1 VNQLAPRF
9 AVRKAGGGGDHPLA
23 RRLVDCLGLHRWTSR
38 FKPGKFSSTLQYV
51 ADVTGWPRRSD
62 RVLPAARATYLW
74 LPQGT
79 RLWVQQSEYELLDPA
94 RMRDM
99 FMTLP

>member
-1 VNQLAPRF
+1 MRATPGDF
-9 AVRKAGGGGDHPLA
+9 AVAAGP
-23 RRLVDCLGLHRWTSR
+23 RRWTGR
-38 FKPGKFSSTLQYV
+38 FRPGQLSNAVQYM

-62 RVLPAARATYLW
+62 RVLSTARAIYLW

-79 RLWVQQSEYELLDPA
+79 RLWVRQSGYELLDA
-94 RMRDM
+94 AQLREV